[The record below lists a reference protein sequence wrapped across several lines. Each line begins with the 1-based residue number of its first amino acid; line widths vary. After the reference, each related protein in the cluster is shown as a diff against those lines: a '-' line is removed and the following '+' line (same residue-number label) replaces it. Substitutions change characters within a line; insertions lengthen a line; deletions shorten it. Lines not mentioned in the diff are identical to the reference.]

1 MLYLNENNNKKTE
14 YKFGINDNK
23 EKYIRKINK
32 ETKKEINIIFNLED
46 NTDIMTDVMNEL
58 SKDYIEETMKN
69 V

>member
-1 MLYLNENNNKKTE
+1 MNENNNKKTE
-14 YKFGINDNK
+14 YKFEINDNK

-58 SKDYIEETMKN
+58 SKYYIEETMKN

>member
-1 MLYLNENNNKKTE
+1 MNENNNKKTE

>member
-1 MLYLNENNNKKTE
+1 MNENNNKKTE

-32 ETKKEINIIFNLED
+32 ETKKEINIIFILED

-58 SKDYIEETMKN
+58 SKYYIEETMKN

>member
-1 MLYLNENNNKKTE
+1 MNENNNKKTE

-58 SKDYIEETMKN
+58 SKYYIEETMKN